1 MPGASSFQ
9 RIVNDPPGPISW
21 LSMGTRAWLSQRW
34 PCVWNVWNCSPM
46 AMTFHS
52 TVSPTLA
59 RNVGVSPRN
68 ARPLMVLKP
77 RCSANATTK
86 RLSGRFSV
94 FL

>member
-1 MPGASSFQ
+1 
-9 RIVNDPPGPISW
+9 
-21 LSMGTRAWLSQRW
+21 
-34 PCVWNVWNCSPM
+34 M

-59 RNVGVSPRN
+59 RNVGVLPMN

-86 RLSGRFSV
+86 RRSGSFS
-94 FL
+94 FFR